1 VGCQSNVIS
10 FFGCLESQKTF
21 HASVYMMTAM
31 CAQSAIFC
39 FSGRSDMLCMLGL
52 LRMLGLLCQEVM
64 LQEFRGCKG
73 LW

>member
-1 VGCQSNVIS
+1 
-10 FFGCLESQKTF
+10 
-21 HASVYMMTAM
+21 MMTAM